1 MVVSQIGGPQY
12 RPPNTVVFIMGTPKE
27 VPPCLGNPHRVG
39 GQATSRFLAEFF
51 QGPPLDL
58 TERKVL

>member
-27 VPPCLGNPHRVG
+27 VPPFLGNPHRVR
-39 GQATSRFLAEFF
+39 GQAEFF
-51 QGPPLDL
+51 KGPPLDL